1 MATQRFSTNLGL
13 SVFPEIDSSQH
24 KSIFNDA
31 LRVRQAI
38 QILQGALDKYT
49 GALGPDSGTWSQLD
63 PVAYNR
69 VADISRVYVKASEA
83 IVAGAMVNLYN
94 NAGVLNARNASAAAA
109 GKPARA
115 FCSIAV
121 ASGDV
126 GEFILLGI
134 NPLIGGMVPG
144 TVYYLSNTAGAISSA
159 AGTVSQK
166 IGFAVNATK
175 LHFNPELII

>member
-1 MATQRFSTNLGL
+1 MTSQRFSTNLGL
-13 SVFPEIDSSQH
+13 SVFPEIDVSQH

-38 QILQGALDKYT
+38 QVLQGALDKYT
-49 GALGPDSGTWSQLD
+49 GALGPEKAIWNQLD
-63 PVAYNR
+63 VIAYNR

-94 NAGVLNARNASAAAA
+94 NTGTLNARNASAAAA

-115 FCSIAV
+115 FASYAV
-121 ASGDV
+121 AAGDF
-126 GEFILLGI
+126 GEFVLLGI
-134 NPLIGGMVPG
+134 NPIIAGMTPG
-144 TVYYLSNTAGAISSA
+144 TVYYLSNTPGAISAS

-166 IGFAVNATK
+166 IGFAVAPTK
-175 LHFNPELII
+175 LQFNPELIV